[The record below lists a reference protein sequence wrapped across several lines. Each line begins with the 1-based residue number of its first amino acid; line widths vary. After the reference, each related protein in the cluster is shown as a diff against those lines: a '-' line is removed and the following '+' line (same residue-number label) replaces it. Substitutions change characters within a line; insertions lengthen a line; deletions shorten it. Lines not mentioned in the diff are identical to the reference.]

1 MLFQRSTV
9 ILLATVNN
17 VLGKSAY
24 GRGIGGRGDTPNLP
38 YDPSTTTK
46 CEYWYDNEAGSLTCS
61 DILDIFGVSLA
72 NFRALVRVTLRCLSP
87 FRLLVQLD

>member
-17 VLGKSAY
+17 VLGQSVY
-24 GRGIGGRGDTPNLP
+24 GRGIGRRGDTPNLP

-72 NFRALVRVTLRCLSP
+72 NFRSLVSIALRCLFPLPPASSA
-87 FRLLVQLD
+87 